1 MKVGDLVNVSPR
13 KAVRTTIAGARLDR
27 THGGGIIVDIVDD
40 ALLTPATGK
49 GAAKIYYHT
58 GEWRWVSL
66 SRIKLI
72 SEGI

>member
-13 KAVRTTIAGARLDR
+13 KASPTSWLPLPLAGR
-27 THGGGIIVDIVDD
+27 GSIVDIVDD